1 MTTTAT
7 RTHLQPTRVA
17 LPHEQRE
24 ALVASLN
31 QLLAETIDL
40 HGQTKQAHWNV
51 RGPNFMQMHEMYDRI
66 AGMLQPHVDEIAERV
81 TALGGAAEGAA
92 AHVVNRSRLDAWPE
106 GVQGEHALLEA
117 ITARYD
123 AFAAH
128 LRDAISEASDLDD
141 PATEDLFTGVL
152 RDAETALYFLAA
164 HATPEGSAG

>member
-7 RTHLQPTRVA
+7 RTHLQASRVA
-17 LPHEQRE
+17 LPQEQRE
-24 ALVASLN
+24 TLVASLN
-31 QLLAETIDL
+31 QILAETIDL

-66 AGMLQPHVDEIAERV
+66 AAMVQPHVDSIAERV

-92 AHVVNRSRLDAWPE
+92 AHVVHRSRLDAWPE
-106 GVQGEHALLEA
+106 GMSDESTLLDA
-117 ITARYD
+117 VTARYD
-123 AFAAH
+123 TYAAH
-128 LRDAISEASDLDD
+128 LRDAIAEASDLGD

-164 HATPEGSAG
+164 HAPADEGAR

>member
-7 RTHLQPTRVA
+7 RTHLQPSRIA
-17 LPHEQRE
+17 LPHEQRQ
-24 ALVASLN
+24 ALVAALN
-31 QLLAETIDL
+31 QMLAETIDL

-66 AGMLQPHVDEIAERV
+66 AGMIQPHVDEIAERV

-106 GVQGEHALLEA
+106 GVRDEGALLEA

-123 AFAAH
+123 SYAAH
-128 LRDAISEASDLDD
+128 LRDAIAEASDLGD
-141 PATEDLFTGVL
+141 PATEDLCTGIL
-152 RDAETALYFLAA
+152 RDTETALYFLAA
-164 HATPEGSAG
+164 HHSDEAAS